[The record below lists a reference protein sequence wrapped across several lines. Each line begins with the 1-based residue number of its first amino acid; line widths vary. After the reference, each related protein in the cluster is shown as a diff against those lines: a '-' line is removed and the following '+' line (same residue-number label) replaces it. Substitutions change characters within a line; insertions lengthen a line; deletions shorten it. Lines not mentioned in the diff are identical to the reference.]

1 MKTLASCTPT
11 EFVAQTVRI
20 KESAEKWLELTDII
34 AIRKKA
40 PENLPT
46 VTDDMTTEEA
56 EETRKKRAE
65 ALRKRALK
73 NASEIF
79 DVCFKDHP
87 TETLEI
93 LALCC
98 FIEPE
103 DIDKHRTADL
113 LEAALELAEDP
124 VVVRFFTLLVRLGA

>member
-34 AIRKKA
+34 GIRKKT

-56 EETRKKRAE
+56 DETRKKRAE

-79 DVCFKDHP
+79 DVCFRDHP
-87 TETLEI
+87 AETLEI